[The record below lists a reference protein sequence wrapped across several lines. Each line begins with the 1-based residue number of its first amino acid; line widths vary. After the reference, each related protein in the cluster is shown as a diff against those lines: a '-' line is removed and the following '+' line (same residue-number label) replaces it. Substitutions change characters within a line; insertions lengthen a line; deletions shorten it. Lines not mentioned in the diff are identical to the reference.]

1 MPTHSLPPHVLA
13 ALQRGSSLEAIKLLR
28 ESTGMGLREAKEV
41 IDQYPKV
48 AVFGVD
54 QARAF
59 PAEVVQALQ
68 RGDKLQAVKLLR
80 ELSGVGLLEA
90 KDAVEQALGEAP
102 AEQGGMPAPGKVPSA
117 SLWKVILVLAA
128 ALGLAY
134 LACTALSHG

>member
-1 MPTHSLPPHVLA
+1 MPTHPLPPDVLA
-13 ALQRGSSLEAIKLLR
+13 ALERGSALEAIKLLR
-28 ESTGMGLREAKEV
+28 ESTGMGLAQAKEV

-54 QARAF
+54 QARPF

-80 ELSGVGLLEA
+80 EHSGIGLLEA

-102 AEQGGMPAPGKVPSA
+102 VAHHAPAPGKVPSA
-117 SLWKVILVLAA
+117 SLWKAILVLAA
-128 ALGLAY
+128 MLGLAY
-134 LACTALSHG
+134 LAYKISGLG